1 MIWLD
6 TSASEVIEYFK
17 KNYEDKTWN
26 VSLAK
31 EVLLAYKRATG
42 EKKALSEENRLEE
55 IEMNSIIEEGL
66 IEARIDI

>member
-31 EVLLAYKRATG
+31 EVQFTYERATG
-42 EKKALSEENRLEE
+42 ERKALSEESKLEE
-55 IEMNSIIEEGL
+55 TEMNSIIEEGW
-66 IEARIDI
+66 IEARIDT